1 MPADLRIDRYD
12 WPGGHEAM
20 LRFGP
25 STGPVVV
32 AALPLFEE
40 ANRTR
45 ALLVAMLRALSMRG
59 VASVLPD
66 LPGQGESELPTSQ
79 ATLAAMRSGF
89 AAAARLAAAGDR
101 PVHGIAL
108 RSGALV
114 DGEAAL
120 RSRWYLSPV
129 GGRDLLADL
138 ARLRRAAGQEGGWED
153 GAPVEVAGNLISPVL
168 AAELAD
174 IEDAGAP
181 RRVVRLDTD
190 PRPADR
196 TLAGAPS
203 WRRSEPT
210 ADPVLAQSL
219 ADDIARWIASCGA

>member
-25 STGPVVV
+25 ATGPVVV

-45 ALLVAMLRALSMRG
+45 ALLVAMLRALAMRG
-59 VASVLPD
+59 IAGVLPD

-79 ATLAAMRSGF
+79 ATLAAMRSAF
-89 AAAARLAAAGDR
+89 AAAARVAAAGDR

-114 DGEAAL
+114 DGGAAL
-120 RSRWYLSPV
+120 RSRWHLSPV
-129 GGRDLLADL
+129 GGPDLLADL

-174 IEDAGAP
+174 IEDASAP